1 MIAAPDAMMRVT
13 IEDRSM
19 MLRERLRDRL
29 DRAAQLLCDEH
40 GQPVV
45 SVTIYNREN
54 GWFDSQWTTCCERL
68 ERKAAGIVRE
78 RC

>member
-1 MIAAPDAMMRVT
+1 MSAVAVTMRVT

-19 MLRERLRDRL
+19 TLRERLRARL
-29 DRAAQLLCDEH
+29 DQAAKLVCDEH
-40 GQPVV
+40 RQPVV

-54 GWFDSQWTTCCERL
+54 GWFDSQWTTCCEGL
-68 ERKAAGIVRE
+68 ERKAAAIVRE

>member
-1 MIAAPDAMMRVT
+1 MSAVGVAMRVT

-19 MLRERLRDRL
+19 TLRERLRGRL
-29 DRAAQLLCDEH
+29 DEAAQLVCDVH

-45 SVTIYNREN
+45 SVTIHNREN
-54 GWFDSQWTTCCERL
+54 GWFDSQWTTCCEGL
-68 ERKAAGIVRE
+68 ERKAAAIVRE

>member
-1 MIAAPDAMMRVT
+1 MSAATDAMRIT

-19 MLRERLRDRL
+19 TLRERLRDRL
-29 DRAAQLLCDEH
+29 DQAAQLRCDEH
-40 GQPVV
+40 GQPIV

-54 GWFDSQWTTCCERL
+54 GWFDSRWTACCDSL
-68 ERKAAGIVRE
+68 ERKAAAIVRE

>member
-1 MIAAPDAMMRVT
+1 MSAVSYAMRIT

-19 MLRERLRDRL
+19 MLRERLRTRL
-29 DRAAQLLCDEH
+29 DQAAQLLCSEH

-54 GWFDSQWTTCCERL
+54 GWFDSRWTTCCEDL
-68 ERKAAGIVRE
+68 ERKAAAIVRE